1 MVDIKEQI
9 QLFEIIGIELKE
21 RIECYV
27 IGGSAMMFYGAK
39 EETKDVDLVFLKK
52 EDLEKVKKVLEKMNF
67 RDKKEL
73 VKIFRRYEDNKNR
86 PIMMVGKNNERI
98 DLFFKEIIT
107 FEMSDTIIKRIKE
120 THEFDNLIIKVVS
133 PEDIILLKCA
143 TEREKDRFDA
153 LSLMNKFEI
162 SWNVIIDEAVN
173 QTKLESYLFPIY
185 LYDFLE
191 ELKEDFKA
199 DIPKEVLKKIRSISE
214 DLLVKKLRKKSKKT

>member
-1 MVDIKEQI
+1 MVDIKEQT
-9 QLFEIIGIELKE
+9 QLFEIIGTELKE
-21 RIECYV
+21 RTECYV

-39 EETKDVDLVFLKK
+39 ENTKDVDLVFLEK
-52 EDLEKVKKVLEKMNF
+52 EDLEKVKKILEKINF

-86 PIMMVGKNNERI
+86 PIMMVGKEGERI

-107 FEMSDTIIKRIKE
+107 FEMSDAIVERVRE
-120 THEFDNLIIKVVS
+120 AHEFNNLIIKVIS

-153 LSLMNKFEI
+153 LSLIKNFDI
-162 SWNVIIDEAVN
+162 NWNVIIDEAIN

-199 DIPKEVLKKIRSISE
+199 DIPRDVLKKIRKISE
-214 DLLVKKLRKKSKKT
+214 DLLVKKLRKKS

>member
-1 MVDIKEQI
+1 MVKINEQL
-9 QLFEIIGIELKE
+9 QFFGIIGTELKE

-39 EETKDVDLVFLKK
+39 EDTKDVDLVFLKK
-52 EDLEKVKKVLEKMNF
+52 NDLEKVKEILEKINF
-67 RDKKEL
+67 KDKKEL

-86 PIMMVGKNNERI
+86 PIMMIGKEGERI

-107 FEMSDTIIKRIKE
+107 FEMSDTIVDRVTE

-153 LSLMNKFEI
+153 LNLMKKFDI
-162 SWNVIIDEAVN
+162 NWQIIIDEAVN
-173 QTKLESYLFPIY
+173 QTKLESYLFLVY

-199 DIPKEVLKKIRSISE
+199 EIPREVLKKIRKISE
-214 DLLVKKLRKKSKKT
+214 ELLEKRLGKKKK